1 MIIHKNALV
10 MIYNSLL
17 CCQKIIIHSVSTLVS
32 FSIILWGLSGVL
44 SLSLYG
50 YEFNIYGYLFW
61 VAIALGIINVW
72 AVFRVGK
79 PLKELLYSQQ
89 KYETDFRYGLSVV
102 RNNKNSIYDNQSEK
116 REYVLSR
123 KNFNRVVDNFYK
135 LTFRKA
141 KIDIVRS
148 FFVQIYSLTGTI
160 LALPRYFAKSISFGQ
175 IMQVQSAFYSVI
187 SPMLFLVFWYENLAE
202 LRTNVS
208 RLSEL
213 KKSMHTSQLQ
223 EIGRAHV

>member
-1 MIIHKNALV
+1 
-10 MIYNSLL
+10 
-17 CCQKIIIHSVSTLVS
+17 
-32 FSIILWGLSGVL
+32 
-44 SLSLYG
+44 
-50 YEFNIYGYLFW
+50 
-61 VAIALGIINVW
+61 
-72 AVFRVGK
+72 
-79 PLKELLYSQQ
+79 
-89 KYETDFRYGLSVV
+89 DFRYGLSVV

-175 IMQVQSAFYSVI
+175 IMQVQSAFYS
-187 SPMLFLVFWYENLAE
+187 
-202 LRTNVS
+202 
-208 RLSEL
+208 
-213 KKSMHTSQLQ
+213 
-223 EIGRAHV
+223 

>member
-1 MIIHKNALV
+1 
-10 MIYNSLL
+10 
-17 CCQKIIIHSVSTLVS
+17 
-32 FSIILWGLSGVL
+32 
-44 SLSLYG
+44 
-50 YEFNIYGYLFW
+50 
-61 VAIALGIINVW
+61 
-72 AVFRVGK
+72 
-79 PLKELLYSQQ
+79 
-89 KYETDFRYGLSVV
+89 V

-123 KNFNRVVDNFYK
+123 KNFNRVVDNFSK

-160 LALPRYFAKSISFGQ
+160 LALPRYFAKSISFRQ

-187 SPMLFLVFWYENLAE
+187 SPMLFLVFWYENLEE

-213 KKSMHTSQLQ
+213 NKSMHTSQLQ
-223 EIGRAHV
+223 DN